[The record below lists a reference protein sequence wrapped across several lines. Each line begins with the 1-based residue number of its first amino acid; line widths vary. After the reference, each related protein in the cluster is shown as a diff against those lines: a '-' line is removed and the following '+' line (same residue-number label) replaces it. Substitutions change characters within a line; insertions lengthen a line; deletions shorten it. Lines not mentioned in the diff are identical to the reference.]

1 MRPALSVS
9 LLLALSL
16 AFVGSA
22 QAQEAAEVG
31 AEASPEVSV
40 TAPASSEVAV
50 PAATWGALV
59 LSFGG
64 DATDAMNAE
73 ARDGA
78 TAGLLDQGFTVLAEA
93 EVAAR
98 VPPSR
103 LRDATSVDQLRAI
116 AVELGAESVVTVAV
130 WTSGGAAD
138 SVIVSVAPAR
148 VADGETA
155 RSYSG
160 NQSVTEDGL
169 GVAARTAALGALERR
184 TRAAMLGGG
193 SGRVSVETRDPDP
206 EEEIVAPV
214 EDDPWAE
221 TPRGESGDFATLF
234 GIIGPGL
241 LLAIGGAGIGLGIY
255 ALLDENCTQRGPE
268 TDVCLMGDAPNIG
281 VGVLLLIGGVLAAG
295 GAAAW
300 WITGA
305 TAQPQAR
312 VDGITL
318 RDGGMLRLSGVF

>member
-1 MRPALSVS
+1 MGRLVICIAS
-9 LLLALSL
+9 LLASG
-16 AFVGSA
+16 FIGSPVR
-22 QAQEAAEVG
+22 AQEVTAGDA
-31 AEASPEVSV
+31 ASP
-40 TAPASSEVAV
+40 
-50 PAATWGALV
+50 TWGALV

-64 DATDAMNAE
+64 DATDEMNAE

-78 TAGLLDQGFTVLAEA
+78 TAGLLAQGFTVLAEA
-93 EVAAR
+93 EIAAR
-98 VPPSR
+98 IPPSR
-103 LRDATSVDQLRAI
+103 LREASSIDQLRAI
-116 AVELGAESVVTVAV
+116 AVELGVESVVTVAV
-130 WTSGGAAD
+130 WTSGGVAD

-148 VADGETA
+148 VAEGEVA

-160 NQSVTEDGL
+160 NQSVGDEGL
-169 GVAARTAALGALERR
+169 GPAARAAALGALERR

-193 SGRVSVETRDPDP
+193 TGRASVETPDP
-206 EEEIVAPV
+206 EAHPEPPV

-221 TPRGESGDFATLF
+221 TPRGESDDFETLF

-241 LLAIGGAGIGLGIY
+241 LLAIGGAGVGLGIY
-255 ALLDENCTQRGPE
+255 AVLDENCTQRGPE
-268 TDVCLMGDAPNIG
+268 TVVCLMGDGPNIG

-312 VDGITL
+312 IDGVTL
-318 RDGGMLRLSGVF
+318 RDGAMLRLSGTF

>member
-1 MRPALSVS
+1 MD
-9 LLLALSL
+9 
-16 AFVGSA
+16 
-22 QAQEAAEVG
+22 EVVI
-31 AEASPEVSV
+31 P
-40 TAPASSEVAV
+40 P
-50 PAATWGALV
+50 ATWGALV

-64 DATDAMNAE
+64 DATDDMNAE

-78 TAGLLDQGFTVLAEA
+78 TAGLLAQGFTVLAEA
-93 EVAAR
+93 EIAAR

-103 LRDATSVDQLRAI
+103 IREASSIDQLRAI
-116 AVELGAESVVTVAV
+116 AVELGVESVVTVAV

-160 NQSVTEDGL
+160 NQSVGEEGL
-169 GVAARTAALGALERR
+169 GAAAAAAAQAALQRR
-184 TRAAMLGGG
+184 TRAAMLSGGT
-193 SGRVSVETRDPDP
+193 GRVDVETSEADP
-206 EEEIVAPV
+206 EDEAVAPV

-221 TPRGESGDFATLF
+221 TPREENADFASLF

-255 ALLDENCTQRGPE
+255 ALLDENCSQRGPE
-268 TDVCLMGDAPNIG
+268 TNVCLMGDAPNIG

-312 VDGITL
+312 IEGISL
-318 RDGGMLRLSGVF
+318 RGGGMLRLTGSF